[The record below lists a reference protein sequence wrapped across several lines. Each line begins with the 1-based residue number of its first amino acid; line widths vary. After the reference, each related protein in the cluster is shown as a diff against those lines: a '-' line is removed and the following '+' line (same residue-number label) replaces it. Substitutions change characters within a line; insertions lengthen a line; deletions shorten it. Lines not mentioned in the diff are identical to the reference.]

1 MSKKIPF
8 FDYPQAYL
16 SDRDDVLKIIDSV
29 SSKGSF
35 ILQSELEIFEKSLA
49 EFSNSAFAL
58 GVGNATDGLE
68 LAWMSVNLQEGDE
81 VIISSHTMLAT
92 ASAIKLSGGTPVP
105 VDIGDDGLID
115 VNSIESAITSKTKG
129 ISPTHLN
136 GRTCDMDSITRI
148 AEKYDLVIIED
159 AAQALGSTFKGKQAG
174 TFGYASAISFY
185 PAKVLGCL
193 GDGGAILTNSQST
206 YSKLKMMR
214 DHGRN
219 ENGEV
224 EMWGRNSRLDN
235 IQAAILDFRLASY
248 QEVIKRRR
256 EIASIYHDELQNVNE
271 LYLPPPPSGG
281 NNFDIFQ
288 NYEIQAELRDKLKL
302 HLAND
307 GIGTLIQW
315 GGKAVHH
322 MSNLGFDQNLLKTD
336 LFFQR
341 CIMLP
346 MNMFISNDDVQYICK
361 SIKKFYS
368 IENG

>member
-1 MSKKIPF
+1 M
-8 FDYPQAYL
+8 
-16 SDRDDVLKIIDSV
+16 
-29 SSKGSF
+29 
-35 ILQSELEIFEKSLA
+35 E
-49 EFSNSAFAL
+49 
-58 GVGNATDGLE
+58 
-68 LAWMSVNLQEGDE
+68 
-81 VIISSHTMLAT
+81 
-92 ASAIKLSGGTPVP
+92 
-105 VDIGDDGLID
+105 
-115 VNSIESAITSKTKG
+115 
-129 ISPTHLN
+129 
-136 GRTCDMDSITRI
+136 MDSITRI

-271 LYLPPPPSGG
+271 LYLPPPP
-281 NNFDIFQ
+281 
-288 NYEIQAELRDKLKL
+288 
-302 HLAND
+302 
-307 GIGTLIQW
+307 
-315 GGKAVHH
+315 
-322 MSNLGFDQNLLKTD
+322 
-336 LFFQR
+336 
-341 CIMLP
+341 
-346 MNMFISNDDVQYICK
+346 
-361 SIKKFYS
+361 
-368 IENG
+368 